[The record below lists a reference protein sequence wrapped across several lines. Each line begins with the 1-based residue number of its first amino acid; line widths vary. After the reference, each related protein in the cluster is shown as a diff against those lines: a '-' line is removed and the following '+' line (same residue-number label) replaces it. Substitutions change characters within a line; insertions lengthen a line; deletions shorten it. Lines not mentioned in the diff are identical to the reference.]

1 MRPLLSIIIPTKDRY
16 DTLGCVVK
24 GLIPFL
30 SNLTEIVI
38 QDNSTD
44 NSGYYDLKID
54 SNIVKYYYN
63 KDSIPISENTILAI
77 ENSKGEYLLFIGDD
91 DFVSPRIEEIV
102 KRIKTIDIDC
112 LIYNAGYYWWNS
124 VKFAKKNYYQDSKL
138 LLINSKALSMNIEF
152 YTGKSQLKQVL
163 RRGAIDYSGLPR
175 FYHGI
180 VKRNVLEM
188 LKNRQGTYLIGSC
201 PDMSFAISLALLL
214 DKYAYMNY
222 PVTIFGASR
231 GSGGGMTASKKH
243 YDKIEDAK
251 FLRSD
256 IVGKWDIHIPLIWS
270 QKTIYPQTTHEVL
283 TAFKSDYTINYKAFY
298 AAMLFYEPYLIA
310 YLWPKMKS
318 CLFSPSFLYQ
328 ILRKSFGF
336 FMNLII
342 TKMRLRK
349 VRRYASVDAKDV
361 YMILSDIK

>member
-16 DTLGCVVK
+16 NTLGCIVK

-44 NSGYYDLKID
+44 NSGYHDLKIESD
-54 SNIVKYYYN
+54 LVNYYYT
-63 KDSIPISENTILAI
+63 KDAIPISENTILAI
-77 ENSKGEYLLFIGDD
+77 ENAKGEYLLFIGDD
-91 DFVSPRIEEIV
+91 DFVSPCIEEIV
-102 KRIKTIDIDC
+102 QNIKAIDIDC

-138 LLINSKALSMNIEF
+138 LLINSKTLSMNIQF
-152 YTGKSQLKQVL
+152 YNSKLQLKQVL
-163 RRGAIDYSGLPR
+163 KRGAVDYSGLPR
-175 FYHGI
+175 LYHGI
-180 VKRNVLEM
+180 VKRDILDL
-188 LKNRQGTYLIGSC
+188 LKARQGTYLIGSC
-201 PDMSFAISLALLL
+201 PDMSFAISLSLLL
-214 DKYAYMNY
+214 DKYAYMDY
-222 PVTIFGASR
+222 PVTVFGASK

-243 YDKIEDAK
+243 YSKIEDAK

-256 IVGKWDIHIPLIWS
+256 IIEKWDTHIPLIWS

-283 TAFKSDYTINYKAFY
+283 TAFNSDYAINYKAFY
-298 AAMLFYEPYLIA
+298 VAMLFYEPYLTA

-328 ILRKSFGF
+328 ILRKSFGYF
-336 FMNLII
+336 INFVAI
-342 TKMRLRK
+342 KMRLKK
-349 VRRYASVDAKDV
+349 VRRYTSVDAKDV
-361 YMILSDIK
+361 YTILKDIK